1 MGDIFKW
8 GEQQAKESDIITDK
22 LEKSIKDW
30 EEKQGNTYEPPTD
43 KKDKI
48 ERLYDSLYM
57 WSILHGRI
65 VREYYKE

>member
-22 LEKSIKDW
+22 LEKSIKDL